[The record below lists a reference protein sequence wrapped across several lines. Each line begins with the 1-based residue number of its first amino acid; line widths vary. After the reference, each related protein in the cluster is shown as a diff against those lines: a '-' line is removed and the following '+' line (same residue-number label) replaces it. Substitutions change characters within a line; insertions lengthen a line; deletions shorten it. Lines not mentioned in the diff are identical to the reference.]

1 MKTKDEFIDEIKE
14 LEQVSLGIQI
24 LKTLALSGP
33 LLWLL
38 FNIINKKYD
47 FIGINIILTI
57 ISIILLTLSWNRFL
71 KQPSKKIKGTVTLL
85 SSILVS
91 LILTM
96 AVFAGISKLQEMLFA
111 PRDYLMYMFKP
122 PYSYL
127 VFFFEIEIIGFL
139 CSILYKKVENSE
151 LKWAY
156 KLVEYVKKNIAA
168 AILLNIILLYMCIT
182 AVTVVTENKIIDYSF
197 YNPLGK
203 TYSYSDISNVQT
215 GFKGKLLNTFKKN
228 AGEFYY
234 IVTFNNGKKINFYQ
248 ANSKFEDTYLELE
261 VFDNLIMKTGKVEK
275 VSSSDNSEYCDLD
288 ARYVNRFLRIIDH
301 R

>member
-1 MKTKDEFIDEIKE
+1 MKNKDEFIDEINE
-14 LEQVSLGIQI
+14 LGQVSLGLQI
-24 LKTLALSGP
+24 LITLILSGP
-33 LLWLL
+33 LLWL
-38 FNIINKKYD
+38 FINISDKKYD
-47 FIGINIILTI
+47 FIAVNTILAI
-57 ISIILLTLSWNRFL
+57 ISVILLTLSWNRFL
-71 KQPSKKIKGTVTLL
+71 KQPSKKIKGTGTLL
-85 SSILVS
+85 LSILVS
-91 LILTM
+91 LALTM

-127 VFFFEIEIIGFL
+127 VFFFEIEIIAFL
-139 CSILYKKVENSE
+139 CSILYTKVKISE

-156 KLVEYVKKNIAA
+156 KLVEFVKKNIAA
-168 AILLNIILLYMCIT
+168 AILLNIILLYMCIS

-203 TYSYSDISNVQT
+203 TYSYSDISKVQT

-234 IVTFNNGKKINFYQ
+234 TVSFNNGKKINFYQ